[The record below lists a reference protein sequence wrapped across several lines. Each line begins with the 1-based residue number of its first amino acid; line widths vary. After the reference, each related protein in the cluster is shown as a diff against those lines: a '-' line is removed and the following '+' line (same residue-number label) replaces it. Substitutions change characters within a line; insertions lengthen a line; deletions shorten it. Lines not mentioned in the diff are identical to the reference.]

1 MNRVWKNLFGQALV
15 TSVEDFGKRGER
27 PSHPD
32 LLDWLASEFMSP
44 PLSKGGQGGSRD
56 VVSVASIPVATGSGA
71 WSLKRMIKL
80 IVQSATYRQSSQP
93 RSELIGRDPRNT
105 LLARQNRFRLEA
117 EVVRDVYLAA
127 SGLLTPTIGG
137 PSVRPKQP
145 AGISE
150 LTYAGSARWVESS
163 GPDRY
168 RRGLYT
174 WFQRTSPY
182 PMLMTFDAP
191 DSNVTCTR
199 RDRSNTPLQALTLLN
214 DPVFHECAQ
223 ALGRR
228 MMKES
233 PGDSPARLK
242 HVFVTCL
249 GRPPTEK
256 EVASL
261 RELYSEFHTLADAD
275 SSAAAKLA
283 GTPPPAEAE
292 LTDTA
297 ATIALARVLLN
308 LDEFVTRE

>member
-1 MNRVWKNLFGQALV
+1 
-15 TSVEDFGKRGER
+15 
-27 PSHPD
+27 
-32 LLDWLASEFMSP
+32 
-44 PLSKGGQGGSRD
+44 
-56 VVSVASIPVATGSGA
+56 
-71 WSLKRMIKL
+71 MIKL
-80 IVQSATYRQSSQP
+80 IVQSATYRQSSLP
-93 RSELIGRDPRNT
+93 RPELAGRDPRNT
-105 LLARQNRFRLEA
+105 LVARQNRFRLEA
-117 EVVRDVYLAA
+117 EVLRDIYLAA

-150 LTYAGSARWVESS
+150 LTYAGSARWVEST
-163 GPDRY
+163 GPDRH

-233 PGDSPARLK
+233 PVNDTTARLK
-242 HVFVTCL
+242 FGFVTCL
-249 GRPPTEK
+249 GRPPAEK
-256 EVASL
+256 EVTSL
-261 RELYSEFHTLADAD
+261 LDLYSEFHTLADAD
-275 SSAAAKLA
+275 HSAAAKLA

-297 ATIALARVLLN
+297 AAVALARVLLN

>member
-1 MNRVWKNLFGQALV
+1 
-15 TSVEDFGKRGER
+15 
-27 PSHPD
+27 
-32 LLDWLASEFMSP
+32 
-44 PLSKGGQGGSRD
+44 
-56 VVSVASIPVATGSGA
+56 
-71 WSLKRMIKL
+71 MIRL

-93 RSELIGRDPRNT
+93 RPELAARDPRNT
-105 LLARQNRFRLEA
+105 LLAHQNRFRLEA
-117 EVVRDVYLAA
+117 EVLRDVYLAA
-127 SGLLTPTIGG
+127 SGLLTPMIGG
-137 PSVRPKQP
+137 PSVRPRQP

-150 LTYAGSARWVESS
+150 LTYAGSARWVESA

-228 MMKES
+228 VMKES
-233 PGDSPARLK
+233 PGSDPAARLK
-242 HVFVTCL
+242 FAFVTCL
-249 GRPPTEK
+249 GRPPTDK
-256 EVASL
+256 ELASL
-261 RELYSEFHTLADAD
+261 GQLFSEFRSLADAD
-275 SSAAAKLA
+275 HTTAAKLA
-283 GTPPPAEAE
+283 GSPPPAEAD
-292 LTDTA
+292 LSA
-297 ATIALARVLLN
+297 AAASVAAARVLLN